1 MGPKMNYDEIF
12 SQLPEQAPEQTPV
25 LATCFAFSVHKCG
38 STLMNNMIAATCR
51 KANIPAVSLP
61 GILFAQGIKD
71 ADWRRDYG
79 LLPAFERQL
88 LFYGFRYLPE
98 ILGDPASGM
107 LDKRFVLLVRD
118 PRDALVS
125 EYFSY
130 GKKSGSHV
138 LPGKNTKAFA
148 DQIPAQISA
157 QIPDQIPAQIPAEPD
172 RTIDDY
178 VIGASRGI
186 LAKLETYRDTLD
198 FDLGLVRRYEDVFF
212 DKETFLGEIFD
223 HFGLSVGGNI
233 IRNVARAHDIRPA
246 QEDETQHIRKGTPGD
261 HREKLLPQTI
271 ARLNELLRDV
281 GGFYGYRF

>member
-1 MGPKMNYDEIF
+1 MNYHEIF
-12 SQLPEQAPEQTPV
+12 SQLPEQNPALE
-25 LATCFAFSVHKCG
+25 TCFAFSVHKCG
-38 STLMNNMIAATCR
+38 STLMNNMIAAVCR
-51 KANIPAVSLP
+51 KADIPAVSLP

-98 ILGDPASGM
+98 ILADPASGM

-138 LPGKNTKAFA
+138 LPGKNAKGFA
-148 DQIPAQISA
+148 EQFQSETDK
-157 QIPDQIPAQIPAEPD
+157 
-172 RTIDDY
+172 TIDDY
-178 VIGASRGI
+178 VIEVSGGI
-186 LAKLETYRDTLD
+186 LAKFETYRDTLD

-212 DKETFLGEIFD
+212 DKETFLGEIFE

-233 IRNVARAHDIRPA
+233 IRNVARAHDIRPE

-261 HREKLLPQTI
+261 HREKLKPQTI
-271 ARLNELLRDV
+271 ETLNDMFREV
-281 GGFYGYRF
+281 GGFYGYGL